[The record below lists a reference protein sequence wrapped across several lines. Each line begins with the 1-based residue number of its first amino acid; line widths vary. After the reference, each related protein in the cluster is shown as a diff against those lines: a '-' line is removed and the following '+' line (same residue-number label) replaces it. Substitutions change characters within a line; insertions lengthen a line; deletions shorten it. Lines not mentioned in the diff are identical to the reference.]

1 MKRTVSFI
9 LSMFLLLAV
18 FPVTAFAAESKSLTA
33 YEAIYNGLINAD
45 ESISISQYSLTSNE
59 LSDIVDDI
67 HQNEPMLFY
76 FAGGYRYYMLSQYV
90 YSIIPNYSYD
100 ANAITEATAFVESE
114 INAILATVPNGLSDL
129 QKALYL
135 HDYICTHFEYDLDY
149 QNYDIHVMLRDKKGV
164 CQAYSLLYDAL
175 LERVGIDSRPVI
187 SNSLNHRWNEILIDG
202 NWYQVDVTWD
212 DPVSDLFS
220 RARHEYFL
228 LSDSAS
234 KLAHDNANDIVE
246 DNPCSDSA
254 FDNLPWH
261 ESNSSAAFVN
271 GNVYMANGYDI
282 QLVNLKTGKSSVVYS
297 ISNKWN
303 LPGGSYY
310 TSSFMRLGTYG
321 DKIIYNTD
329 KMLMSLDLAN
339 MTSSVVYA
347 PELGDKNIY
356 GITVSGNV
364 ISYLTAVYTSDVGV
378 VNTYTIEED
387 SDDSYVLGDLSGNG
401 KLEAVDYLI
410 LKRAVFGLVATTADI
425 KTRGDMTGDG
435 KITAADYLKLKKVLL
450 SA

>member
-1 MKRTVSFI
+1 MKRTISFV
-9 LSMFLLLAV
+9 LSMFLIFAV
-18 FPVTAFAAESKSLTA
+18 LPITAFAAENEQITA

-76 FAGGYRYYMLSQYV
+76 FVGGYRYYMLSQYV

-149 QNYDIHVMLRDKKGV
+149 ENYDIHVMLRDKKGV
-164 CQAYSLLYDAL
+164 CQAYSLLYDEL
-175 LERVGIDSRPVI
+175 LQRVGIDSRPVI

-202 NWYQVDVTWD
+202 KWYHVDVTWD
-212 DPVSDLFS
+212 DPVKDLFS

-228 LSDSAS
+228 LSDGAS
-234 KLAHDNANDIVE
+234 KAVHENATDIVA
-246 DNPCSDSA
+246 DYSCSDTSYDSFA
-254 FDNLPWH
+254 WH
-261 ESNSSAAFVN
+261 NSDSSAAFVN
-271 GNVYMANGYDI
+271 GNTYMANGSDI
-282 QLVNLKTGKSSVVYS
+282 QLVNLKTGKTEVVYT
-297 ISNKWN
+297 ISDKWN
-303 LPGGSYY
+303 LPDGYYY
-310 TSSFMRLGTYG
+310 TSSFMRLGTYNN
-321 DKIIYNTD
+321 KIIYNTD
-329 KMLMSLDLAN
+329 KKIMALDLN
-339 MTSSVVYA
+339 SMIPTVIYA
-347 PELGDKNIY
+347 PSLGNKNIY
-356 GITVSGNV
+356 GITISGNV
-364 ISYLTAVYTSDVGV
+364 ISYLTAVYTSDEGV
-378 VNTYTIEED
+378 ISTYTIEEN
-387 SDDSYVLGDLSGNG
+387 SSDSYVLGDLSGNG

-410 LKRAVFGLVATTADI
+410 LKRVVFGLVATTADI

-450 SA
+450 GA

>member
-9 LSMFLLLAV
+9 LSMFLLLTV
-18 FPVTAFAAESKSLTA
+18 FPVTAFAAEGKSLTA
-33 YEAIYNGLINAD
+33 YEAIYNGIANAD
-45 ESISISQYSLTSNE
+45 ASISINE
-59 LSDIVDDI
+59 YLLSADELKDIISDI
-67 HQNEPMLFY
+67 HQNEPMFFY
-76 FAGGYRYYMLSQYV
+76 FTGGYRYYTLSGYIF
-90 YSIIPNYSYD
+90 SLIPDYD
-100 ANAITEATAFVESE
+100 YEADAITEAKAFVESE
-114 INAILATVPNGLSDL
+114 IDAIMATLPKGLSDL
-129 QKALYL
+129 QKALYF
-135 HDYICTHFEYDLDY
+135 HDYICANFEYDLGY
-149 QNYDIHVMLRDKKGV
+149 QNYDVYTMLRDKKGV

-175 LERVGIDSRPVI
+175 LERVGIESRPVI
-187 SNSLNHRWNEILIDG
+187 SKSLNHRWNEILIDG
-202 NWYQVDVTWD
+202 YWYQVDVTWD
-212 DPVSDLFS
+212 DPVYDLFS

-234 KLAHDNANDIVE
+234 KSAHDNANDIVE

-254 FDNLPWH
+254 LDNLPWH

-282 QLVNLKTGKSSVVYS
+282 QLVNLKTGKSEVVYS
-297 ISNKWN
+297 INNKWN

-364 ISYLTAVYTSDVGV
+364 ISYLTAVYTSDAGV

-387 SDDSYVLGDLSGNG
+387 SDDSYILGDLSGNG
-401 KLEAVDYLI
+401 KLEAVDYLM
-410 LKRAVFGLVATTADI
+410 LKRAVFGLLTLNDNLKARA
-425 KTRGDMTGDG
+425 DMTGDK